1 MQNASLLF
9 FQPDCVSKAS
19 IKAFCMQRRQHK
31 SWNISYER
39 KEKDSPA
46 EWLGS
51 KEAALAK
58 LFLAFLT
65 RNCHTIQHI
74 LELEN

>member
-1 MQNASLLF
+1 MQIVTLLF
-9 FQPDCVSKAS
+9 SNQTVCVSKAS

-39 KEKDSPA
+39 KEKDSSVV
-46 EWLGS
+46 EEE
-51 KEAALAK
+51 EAASAK

-74 LELEN
+74 LELKN